1 MLDQSPLLL
10 GFLASLCA
18 GSMTAV
24 GALPILRGST
34 PSSAARDLALGFA
47 AGVML
52 AAAFFSLI
60 IPALA
65 HGDLLYGHRYA
76 SALVVCCAL
85 LIGMA
90 VIASLNEVLPHEHFR
105 TGHEGPLSPTLRK
118 VWLFVIAITIH
129 NVPEG
134 LAVGVGVGEEGLA
147 SGLPLAIGIGV
158 QNIPE
163 GLAVAVALRGEGYS
177 SRKAWVI
184 AALTGL
190 VEPVGGVIGAGIVSF
205 SSQLLPWG
213 LAFAAGA
220 MLYVISHEIIPET
233 HRNGNQN
240 RATLGLALGLVVMLF
255 LDVTL
260 G

>member
-90 VIASLNEVLPHEHFR
+90 IIASLNEVLPHEHFR